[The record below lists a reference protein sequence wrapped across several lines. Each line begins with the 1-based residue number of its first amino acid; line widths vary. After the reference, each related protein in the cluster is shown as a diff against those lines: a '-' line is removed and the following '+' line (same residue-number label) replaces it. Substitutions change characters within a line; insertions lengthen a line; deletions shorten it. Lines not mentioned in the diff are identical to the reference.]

1 MAATPIKSRPASS
14 WRDGSDLPITVL
26 NGKPGLH
33 QLSGRPQLLAAGQG
47 AEGGHRPARR
57 RQLQARLPRRR
68 GRGPA
73 PERGGPENLLRGARR
88 GAASPIACAYIRAR
102 GADRLCSYGDWAALS
117 DVCDAMFKPNIFS
130 KSSTGAANDIS
141 IFKILKNN
149 RKQLYRLVLVSTA
162 EIHVII
168 NDSPFFTSFIQQF
181 FHLITQLRRYSIIRA
196 DHHNVIPMY
205 FRHCHIQPQPW
216 IIFIKKIFSIIL
228 FIQKS

>member
-1 MAATPIKSRPASS
+1 MLFYI
-14 WRDGSDLPITVL
+14 LCI
-26 NGKPGLH
+26 
-33 QLSGRPQLLAAGQG
+33 
-47 AEGGHRPARR
+47 
-57 RQLQARLPRRR
+57 QA
-68 GRGPA
+68 
-73 PERGGPENLLRGARR
+73 N
-88 GAASPIACAYIRAR
+88 S
-102 GADRLCSYGDWAALS
+102 
-117 DVCDAMFKPNIFS
+117 
-130 KSSTGAANDIS
+130 SSTVRANKMRTIKFNLTFINLIRICQTKHILKILNGAANDIS

-181 FHLITQLRRYSIIRA
+181 FYFITQLRRYSIIRA